1 VGEVDGRQYAFIAFE
16 RIGGVIVYDITDP
29 AAPRFQFYINNRNF
43 AVDPDEVCLD
53 NLPKRPACAAA
64 GDLGP
69 ESVLFIPATRSPISR
84 PLLVLVH
91 EVSDS
96 TTIFRIDPAPGS

>member
-1 VGEVDGRQYAFIAFE
+1 
-16 RIGGVIVYDITDP
+16 VIVHDVTDP

-43 AVDPDEVCLD
+43 AVDPDEECFD

-69 ESVLFIPATRSPISR
+69 ESVLFIPAATSPIDR

-96 TTIFRIDPAPGS
+96 TTIFRIDPAPGA